1 MQDGKSA
8 SNNFSVI
15 HVADKDPTYV
25 EVMAGSCQLQL
36 TNIAITF

>member
-15 HVADKDPTYV
+15 QVHVADKDPTYV
-25 EVMAGSCQLQL
+25 EVMAGS
-36 TNIAITF
+36 TPAN